1 MEEQDG
7 RAHERHVIA
16 MDRMAQKHAREVQ
29 IALEKDRVEK
39 EGELRQQTRIARQ
52 STVELGKV
60 QVEQIGL
67 REQLQVLEKEHNVM
81 VKTIGRERRQHDVDR
96 QTLYA
101 IPSP

>member
-1 MEEQDG
+1 METLENYLTYLK
-7 RAHERHVIA
+7 RANNSQSGERGDS
-16 MDRMAQKHAREVQ
+16 M
-29 IALEKDRVEK
+29 
-39 EGELRQQTRIARQ
+39 TRI
-52 STVELGKV
+52 VKV

-81 VKTIGRERRQHDVDR
+81 VKTIGRERRQHDVEK